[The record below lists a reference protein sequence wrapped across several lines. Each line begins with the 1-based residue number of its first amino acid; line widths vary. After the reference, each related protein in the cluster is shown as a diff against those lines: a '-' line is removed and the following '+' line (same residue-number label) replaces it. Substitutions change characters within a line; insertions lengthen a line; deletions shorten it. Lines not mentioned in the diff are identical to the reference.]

1 MNKKINEINK
11 LKKELLKIY
20 LSENKNH
27 HLNIIRIEEIIS
39 SIHKIKKEYT
49 EANSKF
55 EDIFNH
61 LLKTSLSAIQ
71 REKSNEFFGETTYLT
86 DSFSTRYFEI
96 HRETSKDFE
105 KLAKLFKNLEN
116 NVDFHTS

>member
-1 MNKKINEINK
+1 MNKAFNKINK

-39 SIHKIKKEYT
+39 SINKIKKEYK
-49 EANSKF
+49 EANSKS

-61 LLKTSLSAIQ
+61 LLKASLSAIQ
-71 REKSNEFFGETTYLT
+71 REKSNELLGETTYLT

-96 HRETSKDFE
+96 HRETSKNFE
-105 KLAKLFKNLEN
+105 KLTELFKNLEN
-116 NVDFHTS
+116 NIDFQAS